1 MWTLWDLGGSQSIR
15 SIWAHY
21 ARSAEGIIFVIDGK
35 DEEHL
40 LEAKQ
45 AFFTVLDYCTEGTI
59 PPILVLLN
67 KFDLPHEE
75 VPESTLKFVQSWS
88 LGFQTIDQSMDHNI
102 RAFTVAKVSARTG
115 NGVIDAFAQLSTSL
129 IHSEA
134 T

>member
-21 ARSAEGIIFVIDGK
+21 ARSAEGIVFVIDGK

-40 LEAKQ
+40 FEAKQ
-45 AFFTVLDYCTEGTI
+45 AFFTVLDYCAEGTI
-59 PPILVLLN
+59 PPILILLN
-67 KFDLPHEE
+67 KFDSPLEE

-88 LGFQTIDQSMDHNI
+88 LGIQTIDQSMDHNI
-102 RAFTVAKVSARTG
+102 RTFTVAKVSARTG
-115 NGVIDAFAQLSTSL
+115 NGVIDAFSQLSTSL